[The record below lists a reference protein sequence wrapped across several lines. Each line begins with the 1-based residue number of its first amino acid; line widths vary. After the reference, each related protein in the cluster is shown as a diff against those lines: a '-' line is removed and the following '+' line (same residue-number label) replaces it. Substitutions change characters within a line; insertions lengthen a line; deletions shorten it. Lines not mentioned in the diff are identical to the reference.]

1 MLKLLVT
8 VCIALIYLPNSAS
21 AQFFEQGQFIKDI
34 ENRVLWLRCSVGQ
47 VWSPETKTC
56 AGKIVKLNQEEI
68 EVAIIQAEE
77 QLSGT
82 WRLPTL
88 SELESLVCIS
98 CTPAK
103 VQNRYFPG
111 IAREAYW
118 SGTRN
123 SFNSKMFWS
132 VNFQTGHR
140 YSRFLGYQQLPFLL
154 VQDY

>member
-8 VCIALIYLPNSAS
+8 VCIALIYLPNASS

-47 VWSPETKTC
+47 VWSVETKSC
-56 AGKIVKLNQEEI
+56 AGTIVKLNHEEI

-77 QLSGT
+77 QLPGT

-88 SELESLVCIS
+88 VELESLVCSS

-103 VQNRYFPG
+103 VRNKYFPG

-118 SGTRN
+118 SGTQN
-123 SFNSKMFWS
+123 SLNKNMYWT
-132 VNFQTGHR
+132 VNFQTGHT
-140 YSRFLGYQQLPFLL
+140 YSRFFSYQQLPFLL

>member
-8 VCIALIYLPNSAS
+8 VWINLICLPSILS

-34 ENRVLWLRCSVGQ
+34 KNRVIWLRCSAGQ
-47 VWSPETKTC
+47 VWVSETKLC
-56 AGKIVKLNQEEI
+56 AGDVVKLNQEEI
-68 EVAIIQAEE
+68 EVAITQANA
-77 QLSGT
+77 QLPGN

-88 SELESLVCIS
+88 SELESLVCSS
-98 CTPAK
+98 CAPAK

-118 SGTRN
+118 SSTRN
-123 SFNSKMFWS
+123 SFNSQMVWS

-140 YSRFLGYQQLPFLL
+140 YSRFLRYQQLPFLL

>member
-8 VCIALIYLPNSAS
+8 VWINLICLPSILS

-34 ENRVLWLRCSVGQ
+34 KNRVIWLRCSAGQ
-47 VWSPETKTC
+47 VWVSETKLC
-56 AGKIVKLNQEEI
+56 AGDVVKLNQEEI
-68 EVAIIQAEE
+68 EVAITQANA
-77 QLSGT
+77 QLPGN

-88 SELESLVCIS
+88 SELESLVCSS
-98 CTPAK
+98 CAPAK

-118 SGTRN
+118 SSTRN
-123 SFNSKMFWS
+123 SFNSQMFWS

-140 YSRFLGYQQLPFLL
+140 YSRFLRYQQLPFLL

>member
-1 MLKLLVT
+1 MLKVLVT
-8 VCIALIYLPNSAS
+8 VWIALIYLPNTTS

-34 ENRVLWLRCSVGQ
+34 QNSVLWLRCSVGQ
-47 VWSPETKTC
+47 VWSSETKSCT
-56 AGKIVKLNQEEI
+56 GNVVKLNQAEI
-68 EVAIIQAEE
+68 EAAITQANE

-88 SELESLVCIS
+88 NELESLVCSS

-103 VQNRYFPG
+103 VQNKYFPG

-123 SFNSKMFWS
+123 SFNSQMFWS
-132 VNFQTGHR
+132 VNFQTGHT
-140 YSRFLGYQQLPFLL
+140 YSRFLRYQQLPFLL

>member
-1 MLKLLVT
+1 MLKVLVT
-8 VCIALIYLPNSAS
+8 IWIALIYLPNTSS

-68 EVAIIQAEE
+68 EVAIMQAEE
-77 QLSGT
+77 QLPGN

-88 SELESLVCIS
+88 SELESLVCSS

-103 VQNRYFPG
+103 VQNKYFPG

>member
-1 MLKLLVT
+1 MLKVLVT
-8 VCIALIYLPNSAS
+8 IWIALIYLPNTSS

-34 ENRVLWLRCSVGQ
+34 KNGILWLRCSVGQ

-56 AGKIVKLNQEEI
+56 TGKIVKLNQEEI
-68 EVAIIQAEE
+68 EIAIIQAEQ
-77 QLSGT
+77 QLPGA

-103 VQNRYFPG
+103 VQHKYFPG

-118 SGTRN
+118 SGTPN
-123 SFNSKMFWS
+123 TFNKKMYWT
-132 VNFQTGHR
+132 VNFQTGHT
-140 YSRFLGYQQLPFLL
+140 YSRFLRYQQLPFLL

>member
-1 MLKLLVT
+1 MLKLIVT
-8 VCIALIYLPNSAS
+8 VWIALICLPSTSS

-34 ENRVLWLRCSVGQ
+34 KNRVLWLRCSAGQ
-47 VWSPETKTC
+47 VWISELRSC
-56 AGKIVKLNQEEI
+56 AGDVVKLNQEEI
-68 EVAIIQAEE
+68 EVAITQANE
-77 QLSGT
+77 QLPGN

-88 SELESLVCIS
+88 SELESLVCSS
-98 CTPAK
+98 CAPAK

-123 SFNSKMFWS
+123 SFNSQMFWS

-140 YSRFLGYQQLPFLL
+140 YSRFLRYQQLPFLL